1 MELKSSVFQH
11 LGLIPQRY
19 TCDGEDVSPPLTWSD
34 LPPNTKSLCLI
45 CDDPDA
51 PMGTWDHWVIVNLPS
66 ELSHLPEGIQTFPEG
81 TLLGRNSWG
90 RSDYGGPCP
99 PDREHRYYF
108 TLYALDKDLDVSEG
122 VSKQD
127 VLTAMTGHILNQT
140 VLMGRYNRPCNKA

>member
-34 LPPNTKSLCLI
+34 LPPNTKSFCLI